1 MATLKKQPIRAEIS
15 IGKNYI
21 IRTPNVMSF
30 NVTRARG
37 QASAQFS
44 ASVKVGY
51 DDIRSS
57 SALINSNIIIKA
69 GEATSFGSLPTV
81 FTGLIY
87 KCVINPIRT
96 DASMVMLNISGQDVL
111 SILNGQKINRRLVTR
126 RDGSIPAQ
134 RWGIVNSIA
143 KQHTPTRQKFPDKVY
158 SKDPVVVVDW
168 QGTYNVATPDAYRL
182 DTNPIR
188 KRAWEVKGGLVAE
201 RVAKTDEEI
210 EEEK

>member
-1 MATLKKQPIRAEIS
+1 MATLDKQPIRAEIN
-15 IGKNYI
+15 IGDAYI

-30 NVTRARG
+30 NVTRTRG

-44 ASVKVGY
+44 ASVKVDYG
-51 DDIRSS
+51 DISS
-57 SALINSNIIIKA
+57 SSSLINSEVIIKA

-87 KCVINPIRT
+87 KCVVNPIRT
-96 DASMVMLNISGQDVL
+96 DASKVILNVTGQDVL

-134 RWGIVNSIA
+134 RWGMVNSIV

-158 SKDPVVVVDW
+158 SKNPVVVVDW
-168 QGTYNVATPDAYRL
+168 QGTYNVTTPDAYRL

-188 KRAWEVKGGLVAE
+188 KRTWEVKGGLVAE
-201 RVAKTDEEI
+201 RVAK
-210 EEEK
+210 EEE

>member
-1 MATLKKQPIRAEIS
+1 MADLEKQPIRAEIR
-15 IGKNYI
+15 IGNSYT

-30 NVTRARG
+30 NVTRTRG

-44 ASVKVGY
+44 ASVKVDY
-51 DDIRSS
+51 NDVSS
-57 SALINSNIIIKA
+57 SSSLVNSKIIIKA
-69 GEATSFGSLPTV
+69 GHATGFGSLPTV
-81 FTGLIY
+81 FTGLVY

-96 DASMVMLNISGQDVL
+96 DASKVMLNISGQDVL

-134 RWGIVNSIA
+134 RWGIVNSIS

-158 SKDPVVVVDW
+158 SKNPVVVVDW
-168 QGTYNVATPDAYRL
+168 QGTYNVTTPDAYRL

-188 KRAWEVKGGLVAE
+188 KRSWEIKGGLVAE
-201 RVAKTDEEI
+201 RVAKEE
-210 EEEK
+210 